1 MQLLLYLAC
10 YCLLLFMKKIFT
22 LFFLLSASGL
32 YAQKLEKLTVEKIM
46 SDPKWM
52 GTSPENIRWSDD
64 SRKIYFNWNPEN
76 GDRSL
81 MYAIT
86 TGNYTPQ
93 KISLNERKALIG
105 NGVWNKRHTV
115 KLFERNGDIF
125 LSDVK
130 SGLVK
135 PLATTVDRE
144 SNPAFS
150 ADETQVLFMRNDN
163 LYSIKLN
170 TGELNQLT
178 NFTRTAGSPAASASS
193 GARGGVGRMGAS
205 AQQSGGVAGN
215 AQERWL
221 RNEQTELFEV
231 IREKEKNEKLD
242 AAERKALQ
250 PKALKAIA
258 IGDQSL
264 SFVQLSPDSRYIT
277 YRLIKF
283 AEGTKITQV
292 PAYVTASGFTEDIPN
307 RTKVGSP
314 QPTSQSFIF
323 DRQRDTV
330 YAISTKEIPGIKD
343 LPDYVKDYPKLLEE
357 RTKQNEDRKV
367 VVQGPIWNDNGK
379 YAVAIVT
386 SQDNKDRWI
395 MKLDPATGQLS
406 LLDRQR
412 DEAWIGGPGISGG
425 GFTSGSTGWVNNTHF
440 YFQSEA
446 SGYSHIYVVDVT
458 TGAKKQLTIGKW
470 EVSDLHLSNDSKSFY
485 FTGNIEHPGIA
496 HYYRLPVSG
505 GVPIKLTG
513 MKGGNEVTLSPD
525 EKWLAVRY
533 SYANKPWEL
542 YVQPNKPG
550 AKAVKVTQSTSLEFD
565 SYAWRDPEMVT
576 FKNRYGSDV
585 YARVYAP
592 KVQSAAK
599 PAVVFVHGA
608 GYLQNVHYWWSSY
621 FREYM
626 FNNLLSDNGY
636 TVIDIDYT
644 GSAGYGRNWRTGIYR
659 HMGGKDLDDQIDGIK
674 YLVEKYGVN
683 PKHVGMYG
691 GSYGGFMTLMAL
703 FTQPDVV
710 ATGAALRS
718 VTDWA
723 HYNHGYTSNILNE
736 PFNDEKAYKQSSP
749 INFAN
754 GLKGKLL
761 MCHGMVDVNV
771 NYQDIIRLS
780 QKLIELHKD
789 NWELA
794 SYPVEDHGFVQPSS
808 WTDEYKRIYKLFEE
822 TLKQ

>member
-1 MQLLLYLAC
+1 
-10 YCLLLFMKKIFT
+10 
-22 LFFLLSASGL
+22 
-32 YAQKLEKLTVEKIM
+32 
-46 SDPKWM
+46 
-52 GTSPENIRWSDD
+52 
-64 SRKIYFNWNPEN
+64 
-76 GDRSL
+76 
-81 MYAIT
+81 
-86 TGNYTPQ
+86 
-93 KISLNERKALIG
+93 LIG

-115 KLFERNGDIF
+115 KLFERNGDIL

-130 SGLVK
+130 LGLVK

-193 GARGGVGRMGAS
+193 GARGGAGRIGAS

-292 PAYVTASGFTEDIPN
+292 PAYVTASGFTEDIAN

-330 YAISTKEIPGIKD
+330 YAILTKAIPGIKD

-367 VVQGPIWNDNGK
+367 VVQGPSWNNNGK
-379 YAVAIVT
+379 YAIAIVT

-425 GFTSGSTGWVNNTHF
+425 GFTLGSTGWIDNTHF

-446 SGYSHIYVVDVT
+446 SGYSHIYLVDVT
-458 TGAKKQLTIGKW
+458 TEAKQQLTSGKW
-470 EVSDLHLSNDSKSFY
+470 EVSDLQLSNDNKYFY

-496 HYYRLPVSG
+496 HYYRLPVTG
-505 GVPIKLTG
+505 GTPAKLTG
-513 MKGGNEVTLSPD
+513 MKGGNEVSLSPD

-542 YVQPNKPG
+542 YLQPNKPG
-550 AKAVKVTQSTSLEFD
+550 AKAVKITQSTSPEFD

-626 FNNLLSDNGY
+626 FNNLLADNGY

-808 WTDEYKRIYKLFEE
+808 WTDEYKRIYKLVEE